1 MSAANPPRKLP
12 LADGTLSLSQLK
24 RTVRLGVKSI
34 LLHSLRS
41 FLTVLGMVFGVSS
54 VIAMLAVGEGAS
66 EEAQEQLRQLG
77 STNIILQS
85 KEPAEDQSST
95 TSSPF
100 SALEYGLT
108 YKDLQEIKAVL
119 PTVRIVV
126 PARIINK
133 RLWNLANNIDAK
145 VLATVPS
152 YPQMRNYEM
161 DSGRYFSDLEMTN
174 KSNVGVLGKDTA
186 QVLFPIDDPIGK
198 KVKVG
203 SDYYRIIGV
212 VKPKMKAKNPNK
224 NGEVDAEGPRLYIP
238 LTTAQDRFGE
248 TIVERTSGSFK
259 RETIELH
266 EATVQVSRKEEVV
279 ATGEVIEQILGRN
292 HKQNDYEII
301 VPLDLLRQAEASARM
316 FNIVLGTIAGISL
329 LVGGIGIMNIML
341 ASVTERTREIGI
353 RRALGAK
360 KRDIIMQFL
369 VEAVILSGAGGALGV
384 LLGVII
390 PWFITFFSNM
400 DTIVTVW
407 APAIAFSISGI
418 VGILFG
424 IYPAMRAADM
434 DPVEALRHE

>member
-1 MSAANPPRKLP
+1 MSAARSRPKIP
-12 LADGTLSLSQLK
+12 LADGTVSLSQLK

-66 EEAQEQLRQLG
+66 EEAQAQLRQLG
-77 STNIILQS
+77 STNIILHS
-85 KEPAEDQSST
+85 KKPDEDQSST
-95 TSSPF
+95 TRSPF

-133 RLWNLANNIDAK
+133 RLWNLSHSIDAR

-152 YPQMRNYEM
+152 YLQMRSYEI
-161 DSGRYFSDLEMTN
+161 DSGRYFSDLEMTS
-174 KSNVGVLGKDTA
+174 KANVGVLGKDTA
-186 QVLFPIDDPIGK
+186 RALFPIDDPIGK
-198 KVKVG
+198 TVKVG
-203 SDYYRIIGV
+203 SDYYRVIGV
-212 VKPKMKAKNPNK
+212 VKPKTKAKNPNK
-224 NGEVDAEGPRLYIP
+224 NGAADAEGPRMYVP
-238 LTTAQDRFGE
+238 LTTAVDRFGE

-266 EATVQVSRKEEVV
+266 EATVQVSNKDEVV
-279 ATGEVIEQILGRN
+279 ATGEVIAQILARN

-360 KRDIIMQFL
+360 KRDIVLQFL

-390 PWFITFFSNM
+390 PWFITFFSGM
-400 DTIVTVW
+400 ETIVTLW

-424 IYPAMRAADM
+424 IYPAMRAAEM